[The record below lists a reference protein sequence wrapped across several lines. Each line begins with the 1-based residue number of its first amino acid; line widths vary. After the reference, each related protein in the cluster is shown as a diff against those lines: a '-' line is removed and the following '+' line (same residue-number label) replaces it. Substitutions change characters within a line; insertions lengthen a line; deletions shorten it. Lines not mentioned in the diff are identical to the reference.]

1 MQNLTDIIA
10 SYVYTAIVFRD
21 AIWSVAWLVLL
32 VTEKKAKVHLFC
44 FRDGHLDGSRWHEV
58 PNEILYK
65 ISSFDSPDLFQT
77 IFYDWRDCWLFL
89 RWKMLYRSLPWLS
102 LFVKSMSS
110 NFDLY
115 MPYRTFFCDIC
126 HTRGSPGTCFFLCGL
141 TWKDEKFRLN
151 LISWTWVVVKLNT
164 WITKG
169 FLSQVAY
176 VKLLEAS
183 TLVFF
188 RLTCYKT
195 TETSLLQ
202 DLQLSLPL

>member
-1 MQNLTDIIA
+1 MGISMVLGDMKFQMKSCIKSPVLIHQICSRRYSTIEE
-10 SYVYTAIVFRD
+10 TAGCSCV
-21 AIWSVAWLVLL
+21 
-32 VTEKKAKVHLFC
+32 EKC
-44 FRDGHLDGSRWHEV
+44 F
-58 PNEILYK
+58 
-65 ISSFDSPDLFQT
+65 
-77 IFYDWRDCWLFL
+77 
-89 RWKMLYRSLPWLS
+89 YRSLPSLS